1 MSILSFSIDKYALN
15 ALYKFFKLPNLL
27 IDKQIGT
34 AAFTIA
40 GSVIPL
46 KTYIACAI
54 VRGAKTLECKIILSS
69 FSLSLVA
76 YVTIDVP

>member
-15 ALYKFFKLPNLL
+15 AACKFFDLPNLS

-54 VRGAKTLECKIILSS
+54 VIGAKTLDSKMVLLFLSVC
-69 FSLSLVA
+69 VA
-76 YVTIDVP
+76 TYIP

>member
-15 ALYKFFKLPNLL
+15 AACKFFDLPNLS

-54 VRGAKTLECKIILSS
+54 VRGAKTL
-69 FSLSLVA
+69 
-76 YVTIDVP
+76 

>member
-1 MSILSFSIDKYALN
+1 MSILSFSIDKYVLN
-15 ALYKFFKLPNLL
+15 AVCKFFVLPNLL
-27 IDKQIGT
+27 IDRQIGT

-54 VRGAKTLECKIILSS
+54 VRGAKTLDSKMVLL
-69 FSLSLVA
+69 FLSLPVCVA
-76 YVTIDVP
+76 TYIP

>member
-54 VRGAKTLECKIILSS
+54 VRGAKTLGSKMVLS
-69 FSLSLVA
+69 FLSLPVC
-76 YVTIDVP
+76 VTIDVP